1 MSNAPATK
9 GTTMLR
15 HRTAAVVGTVALAA
29 GVIAGAGGYAAVADG
44 TNAAPVDTTSSA
56 VSNASSRLG
65 VGAIYQ
71 KANAGVVE
79 ITATSNASTQ
89 GDSPFPFGE
98 QQGGTQQAQGS
109 GFVYDSDGHIVTNYH
124 VVQGATSLEV
134 ALADGSTYDATV
146 VGTDPSS
153 DLAVIKIDAP
163 SDKLHPLALGDSS
176 DVAVGDGVVA
186 IGSPYGLEETVTSG
200 IVSALGRT
208 IQSTNGYSIPGTIQ
222 TDAAINHGNSGGPLF
237 NLSGEVIGVNSQ
249 IESESGGN
257 TGVGFAIPSNTV
269 RSVADQLIAGH
280 EVEHAYLGVRLEDT
294 PGEIGAQV
302 ASVSGGSPAAKAGLR
317 AGDVITAFDGDSVES
332 PDALTAAVSAKS
344 PGDEVT
350 VTYTR
355 DGDSRTAQVTLG
367 TRPS

>member
-1 MSNAPATK
+1 
-9 GTTMLR
+9 MLR
-15 HRTAAVVGTVALAA
+15 NRTAAVVGTVALAA
-29 GVIAGAGGYAAVADG
+29 GVVAGAGGYAAVADG
-44 TNAAPVDTTSSA
+44 NSASPVDSTASA
-56 VSNASSRLG
+56 VSTASSRLS

-71 KANAGVVE
+71 KANTGVVE
-79 ITATSNASTQ
+79 ITATSNAMQ
-89 GDSPFPFGE
+89 GDSTFPFGE

-109 GFVYDSDGHIVTNYH
+109 GFVYDAAGHVITNYH

-134 ALADGSTYDATV
+134 TLADGSTYDATV
-146 VGTDPSS
+146 VGTDPST
-153 DLAVIKIDAP
+153 DLAVLKVEAP
-163 SDKLHPLALGDSS
+163 TSNLHPLALADSS

-208 IQSTNGYSIPGTIQ
+208 IESTNGYSIPGTIQ
-222 TDAAINHGNSGGPLF
+222 TDAAINHGNSGGPLLE
-237 NLSGEVIGVNSQ
+237 LSGKVIGVTSQ

-269 RSVADQLIAGH
+269 RPVVDQLIAGH
-280 EVEHAYLGVRLEDT
+280 EVEHAYLGVRLQET
-294 PGEIGAQV
+294 TGESGAQV
-302 ASVSGGSPAAKAGLR
+302 VSVSPSSPAAKAGLE
-317 AGDVITAFDGDSVES
+317 AGDLITAFDGDTIES
-332 PDALTAAVSAKS
+332 ADALTAAVSTKS

-355 DGDSRTAQVTLG
+355 RGDAHSAQVALG